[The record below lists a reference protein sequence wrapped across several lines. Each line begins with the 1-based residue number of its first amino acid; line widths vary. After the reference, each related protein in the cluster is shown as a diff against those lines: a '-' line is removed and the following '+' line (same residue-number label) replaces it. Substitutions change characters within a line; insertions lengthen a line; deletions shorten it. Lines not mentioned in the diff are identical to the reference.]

1 MNITFLKT
9 VAFHENYLRIAVT
22 VNVICPRKL
31 FRIFPFQERISL
43 HKNELSGP
51 PKSLPSKASA
61 TKYLSLDS
69 PDDKTYSM
77 LYSK

>member
-1 MNITFLKT
+1 MRY
-9 VAFHENYLRIAVT
+9 A
-22 VNVICPRKL
+22 PRKL
-31 FRIFPFQERISL
+31 FRNFLFKEGTSL
-43 HKNELSGP
+43 HKNKLSEP

-77 LYSK
+77 LYIK